1 MKKSIFLFISLL
13 AIWSCQKADTEV
25 NPSQEGTAK
34 VIFKFKFD
42 PQQERLDGFG
52 RPAPMP
58 AGNAGQSPTFN
69 LMSAHYYELTP
80 TALTPLGKGAVLFQA
95 TEVTTGGENAIDFEK
110 SKNVKEGETILEI
123 PIKGIKSGSYEYL
136 RVSLAYQNYTVKFR
150 ALNMD
155 LEGTVASFIGF
166 RTYLK
171 TYKVKNTELA
181 INRNKSQGYWA
192 FETSFGIT
200 SGQAPRTT
208 VPNPLFATSPVPAGS
223 CVVTAKFDSPLI
235 ITGKESKDITI
246 TISLSTNNSFEW
258 VDSNR
263 NNRWE
268 PADNEPVVDMGV
280 RGMKV
285 IVN

>member
-1 MKKSIFLFISLL
+1 MKKYIFFFLPLL
-13 AIWSCQKADTEV
+13 LTWSCQKADNEV

-52 RPAPMP
+52 RPSPMP
-58 AGNAGQSPTFN
+58 VGNAGQSPAFN
-69 LMSAHYYELTP
+69 LISAHYYELTP
-80 TALTPLGKGAVLFQA
+80 NALTPLGKGAILFQA
-95 TEVTTGGENAIDFEK
+95 PEVTTGGENAIDFER

-123 PIKGIKSGSYEYL
+123 PVKDIKAGSYEYL
-136 RVSLAYQNYTVKFR
+136 RVSLAYQNYTIKFR

-171 TYKVKNTELA
+171 SYKVKNTELA
-181 INRNKSQGYWA
+181 VNGNKAQGYWA
-192 FETSFGIT
+192 FETPFSTT
-200 SGQAPRTT
+200 SGQAARTT

-223 CVVTAKFDSPLI
+223 CVVTAKFDNALT
-235 ITGKESKDITI
+235 ITGKETKDINV

-258 VDSNR
+258 VDLNR
-263 NNRWE
+263 NNLWE
-268 PADNEPVVDMGV
+268 PVENEAVVDMGV
-280 RGMKV
+280 RGMKL